1 MDFLDGLTGFLGS
14 IEAEIAQVLVFLVN
28 LIVEVFQFI
37 WQVIQII
44 AGYILQAFKA
54 TASFFAHLW
63 TNFFKGIFTKL
74 LSGIG
79 KLTQWLQSKLRP
91 IIQFLTKARQFIDRI
106 YKQYFGPILKAI
118 QHVRQF
124 LQILKL
130 LHIKIAAQLDAI
142 LGQVQRDINGVFLQ
156 IRGILN
162 TAIDLLNIV
171 ADPSKLLRKP
181 TMVLSLRRTI
191 HAFIRQVTGMPPG
204 WYFPSPSKSAPRGLG
219 FLPADFNPDNPLH
232 NPPPSYYLSLDSGVP
247 SFDFLGD
254 GETIPDEAADGMAP
268 LGFFDGQA
276 WPDSNCAS
284 VETCIL
290 TAAQL
295 GLKVQ

>member
-1 MDFLDGLTGFLGS
+1 MGFLDGLVGFLGS
-14 IEAEIAQVLVFLVN
+14 VASEIAQAIVFLVN
-28 LIVEVFQFI
+28 IIVQVFQFI
-37 WQVIQII
+37 WDVIQIV
-44 AGYILQAFKA
+44 AAYILQVFKA
-54 TASFFAHLW
+54 IGGFFEHLW

-74 LSGIG
+74 IDGIG

-204 WYFPSPSKSAPRGLG
+204 FYFPSPSKSAPRGLG
-219 FLPADFNPDNPLH
+219 FLPANFDANNPLH
-232 NPPPSYYLSLDSGVP
+232 NPPPSYYLGLDSGVP

-254 GETIPDEAADGMAP
+254 GETIPDEAADGMLP

-276 WPDSNCAS
+276 WPDSNCVDVDA
-284 VETCIL
+284 CL
-290 TAAQL
+290 LLAAQQ
-295 GLKVQ
+295 GFKVV

>member
-1 MDFLDGLTGFLGS
+1 MGFLDGIS
-14 IEAEIAQVLVFLVN
+14 EALSSLANELLAIIIYVFNLVV
-28 LIVEVFQFI
+28 IVFEFI
-37 WQVIQII
+37 WSIIQVI
-44 AGYILQAFKA
+44 AGYIVAGFKA
-54 TASFFAHLW
+54 AGSFFEHVW
-63 TNFFKGIFTKL
+63 NGFFKGIFAKL
-74 LSGIG
+74 IDGIG
-79 KLTQWLQSKLRP
+79 KLTQWLQARLKP
-91 IIQFLTKARQFIDRI
+91 IIQFLTQARKYIDKI

-219 FLPADFNPDNPLH
+219 FLPSNFDANNPLH

-254 GETIPDEAADGMAP
+254 GETIPDEAADGMLP

-276 WPDSNCAS
+276 WPDSNCVDVDA
-284 VETCIL
+284 CL
-290 TAAQL
+290 LLAAQQ
-295 GLKVQ
+295 GFKVV